1 MCGRKIDNMMVETH
15 ASVLSRLFC
24 VVSARGVGTDE

>member
-1 MCGRKIDNMMVETH
+1 MMVETH